1 MRTTDSFL
9 KSQIEKAKQRGEIAR
24 SADPTALAYLATATL
39 HTLAIRSRAGLP
51 KKELDALVAAAIE
64 MICAKPR

>member
-9 KSQIEKAKQRGEIAR
+9 KHQIEKAQERGEIAR
-24 SADPTALAYLATATL
+24 DADAAALAYLASATL

-51 KKELDALVAAAIE
+51 RKELDALADAAIGV
-64 MICAKPR
+64 IAGKP